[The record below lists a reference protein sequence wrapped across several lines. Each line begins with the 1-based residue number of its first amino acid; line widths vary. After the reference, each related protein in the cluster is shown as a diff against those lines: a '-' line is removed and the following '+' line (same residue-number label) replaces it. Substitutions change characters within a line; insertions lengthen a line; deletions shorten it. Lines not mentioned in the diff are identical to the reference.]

1 MIDAGEPLNTLNKG
15 NAHMA
20 KKQKER
26 AHPDDLMVVTVSLEF
41 QAKIDPQDSGAPQ
54 FEATSVELCLPA
66 AEAAEYVQEVLDA
79 IKGRRLYGF
88 MVQELAT
95 SAVEAGQWIK
105 KPLEELRAEAS
116 NSDSSMPR
124 VPHLGSIKVR

>member
-1 MIDAGEPLNTLNKG
+1 MT
-15 NAHMA
+15 

-26 AHPDDLMVVTVSLEF
+26 LHPDDMMVVTVALDF
-41 QAKIDPQDSGAPQ
+41 QAKIDPTDSDAPP
-54 FEATSVELCLPA
+54 FETTAVELCLPA

-95 SAVEAGQWIK
+95 SAVDAGQWIK
-105 KPLEELRAEAS
+105 KPLEELRAEAAER
-116 NSDSSMPR
+116 DSSMPR
-124 VPHLGSIKVR
+124 IPHLGSIKVR

>member
-1 MIDAGEPLNTLNKG
+1 MT
-15 NAHMA
+15 
-20 KKQKER
+20 KKQKDI

-41 QAKIDPQDSGAPQ
+41 QAKINPEDKRAPE
-54 FEATSVELCLPA
+54 FETTAVELCLPA
-66 AEAAEYVQEVLDA
+66 PEAGDYVQEVLDA

-88 MVQELAT
+88 MVQEMAA

-116 NSDSSMPR
+116 SRADGMPR
-124 VPHLGSIKVR
+124 VPYLGKIKAR